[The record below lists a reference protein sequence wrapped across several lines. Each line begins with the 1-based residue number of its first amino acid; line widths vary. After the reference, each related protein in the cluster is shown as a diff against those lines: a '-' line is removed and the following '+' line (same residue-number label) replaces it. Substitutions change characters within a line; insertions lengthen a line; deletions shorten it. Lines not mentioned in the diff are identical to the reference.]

1 MFDIG
6 GMELLV
12 IAIVA
17 IIVVGPK
24 ELPRMLRTLGQF
36 VGKAKMMAREFQ
48 THFNEAADEA
58 GLDEVRKGIASVEKA
73 TTRPDFGDTF
83 KPITDVGKDIKR
95 EIEKPEAGRA
105 GEGAPGAAATAVAM
119 AAADKAAP
127 EPAGKTE
134 PGKKAKAGSSG
145 KAEAGSSGGDATTT
159 S

>member
-1 MFDIG
+1 
-6 GMELLV
+6 MELLV

-48 THFNEAADEA
+48 THFNEAAEEA
-58 GLDEVRKGIASVEKA
+58 GLDEVRKGI
-73 TTRPDFGDTF
+73 TNPDFGDTF

-95 EIEKPEAGRA
+95 EIEKPAASRS
-105 GEGAPGAAATAVAM
+105 GEGASGAATTAVAK
-119 AAADKAAP
+119 AATDKAAP
-127 EPAGKTE
+127 ETNGKTE
-134 PGKKAKAGSSG
+134 PDKT
-145 KAEAGSSGGDATTT
+145 AEAGSSGGDATAT

>member
-48 THFNEAADEA
+48 THFNEAAEEA
-58 GLDEVRKGIASVEKA
+58 GLDEVRKGI
-73 TTRPDFGDTF
+73 TNPDFGDTF

-95 EIEKPEAGRA
+95 EIEKPEASRS
-105 GEGAPGAAATAVAM
+105 GADASGDAATAIATAV
-119 AAADKAAP
+119 
-127 EPAGKTE
+127 T
-134 PGKKAKAGSSG
+134 AKAPDEAEKKSEPEK
-145 KAEAGSSGGDATTT
+145 KAEAGSTGDDATPAT

>member
-36 VGKAKMMAREFQ
+36 VGKAKTMAREFQ
-48 THFNEAADEA
+48 THFTEAADEA
-58 GLDEVRKGIASVEKA
+58 GLDEVRKGIASVGRAA
-73 TTRPDFGDTF
+73 TSPDLGEPF
-83 KPITDVGKDIKR
+83 KPIADAGKDIKR
-95 EIEKPEAGRA
+95 EIEKPSAA
-105 GEGAPGAAATAVAM
+105 GAAATTVGAAVAQKSQ
-119 AAADKAAP
+119 ADA
-127 EPAGKTE
+127 EPAVEAENK
-134 PGKKAKAGSSG
+134 P
-145 KAEAGSSGGDATTT
+145 EAGAPSGETPPTP

>member
-6 GMELLV
+6 GTELLV

-17 IIVVGPK
+17 IVVVGPK

-36 VGKAKMMAREFQ
+36 VGKAKTVAREFQ
-48 THFNEAADEA
+48 THFNEAAEEA

-73 TTRPDFGDTF
+73 TTSPDFGDTF

-95 EIEKPEAGRA
+95 EIEKPEASRS
-105 GEGAPGAAATAVAM
+105 GEDAPGDAATAVA
-119 AAADKAAP
+119 KAATDAAPTEPDRKP
-127 EPAGKTE
+127 EPDK
-134 PGKKAKAGSSG
+134 
-145 KAEAGSSGGDATTT
+145 KAEAGPAGGGATPAT